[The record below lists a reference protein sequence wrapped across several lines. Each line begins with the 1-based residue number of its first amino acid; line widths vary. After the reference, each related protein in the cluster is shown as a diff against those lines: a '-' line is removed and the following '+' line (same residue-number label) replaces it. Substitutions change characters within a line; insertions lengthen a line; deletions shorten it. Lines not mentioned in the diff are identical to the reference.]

1 MTKAERKK
9 RDRAIAHELRTLHA
23 SFRLNR
29 TVGLWTNAYAQTA
42 WSKLLNCQVREQVSA
57 PLCAAA

>member
-9 RDRAIAHELRTLHA
+9 RDRAIEKELRAIHV

-29 TVGLWTNAYAQTA
+29 FAGQWRSPYAQTA
-42 WSKLLNCQVREQVSA
+42 WSRLLNCQVREQTPEPV
-57 PLCAAA
+57 AA